1 MACCT
6 VTIVLAITISYKMC
20 FENREASSLV
30 KIGLPFL
37 TFFYLAAYMVFYFG
51 QSGLYFFV
59 LKTVL
64 FEVYMAF
71 VWLTGFVL
79 IAKMVPP
86 DVSITLVAIF

>member
-1 MACCT
+1 
-6 VTIVLAITISYKMC
+6 
-20 FENREASSLV
+20 
-30 KIGLPFL
+30 
-37 TFFYLAAYMVFYFG
+37 MVFYFG